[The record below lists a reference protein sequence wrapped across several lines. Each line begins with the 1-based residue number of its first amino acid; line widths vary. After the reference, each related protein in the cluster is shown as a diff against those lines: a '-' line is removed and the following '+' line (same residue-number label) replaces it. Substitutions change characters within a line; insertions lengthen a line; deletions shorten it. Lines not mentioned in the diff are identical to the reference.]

1 MMRRGERPDALLLLS
16 VAVILGIGLL
26 TVYSSSRAL
35 DSGDVF
41 VRQLVWVV
49 AGLLA
54 MWAGYSVSGRVVDE
68 MAGFAWAAV
77 CLLLILTIPL
87 GSGPAGRWLSLGP
100 IRVQPSEPAKA
111 VLILIV
117 AKRLVE
123 SRRRQTRA
131 RELGVLAFA
140 LPLVALTWLQPDLGT
155 AALMC
160 LLTIAMFMWAGYGPE
175 WLYLLLSPLLAAL
188 SSMHI
193 LLWVGFTLLL
203 VVVLARK
210 RLGFGRWLL
219 FLGGNSAIA
228 AVTPTIWNLL
238 RPYQQQRLITFINP
252 AADPQGAGWNIIQS
266 QVAVGSGGVTGQGFL
281 QGAQK
286 GLAFL
291 PARHTDFVFSVWAEE
306 TGLLGCMLLLGAF
319 WVLVWRLVIIARR
332 SVSPFSSLMVA
343 GVAAYF
349 SLHLFINVGM
359 ALGLMPVTGLPLT
372 LVSYGGSSM
381 VTSLFLLGLALRAG
395 VSWRVI

>member
-1 MMRRGERPDALLLLS
+1 MRGDERPDLLLLLS

-26 TVYSSSRAL
+26 TVYSASQAMEG
-35 DSGDVF
+35 GDLF
-41 VRQLVWVV
+41 ARQAVWVGV
-49 AGLLA
+49 GLLA
-54 MWAGYSVSGRVVDE
+54 LWGGYSLSGRMVDE
-68 MAGFAWAAV
+68 MAGFAWAAA
-77 CLLLILTIPL
+77 CLMLLLTIPL
-87 GSGPAGRWLSLGP
+87 GSGPAGRWLVLGP
-100 IRVQPSEPAKA
+100 LRVQPSEPAKA

-123 SRRRQTRA
+123 MRRKRTRA
-131 RELGVLAFA
+131 GELGVLAFV
-140 LPLVALTWLQPDLGT
+140 LPLVGLTWLQPDLGT
-155 AALMC
+155 AALMA
-160 LLTIAMFMWAGYGPE
+160 LLSIAMFMWAGYGPE
-175 WLYLLLSPLLAAL
+175 WLFLLLSPLLAAL
-188 SSMHI
+188 SSMHVV
-193 LLWVGFTLLL
+193 LWAVFTVLL
-203 VVVLARK
+203 VLVLIRK

-219 FLGGNSAIA
+219 FLGGNTAIA
-228 AVTPTIWNLL
+228 AVTPTIWKLL

-281 QGAQK
+281 HGAQK

-306 TGLLGCMLLLGAF
+306 TGLLGCLLLLGAF
-319 WVLVWRLVIIARR
+319 WVLIWRLVVIARR

-343 GVAAYF
+343 GIAAYF
-349 SLHLFINVGM
+349 ALHLFVNVGM

-381 VTSLFLLGLALRAG
+381 VTSMFLLGLALRAG